1 VNADERAELAHGLKT
16 PLAIILGYAELLVL
30 RDDDETR
37 KNATEQITA
46 AAHRLRSSID
56 SILGLQDDPVEY
68 SPSHPTT
75 LSRRSPS
82 RVLIIDD
89 DVFVRRLLRMTLP
102 ADEFE
107 IAEACDGDIALA
119 VAEAHRPE
127 LVLLDWCMPT
137 VSGDAVLAEL
147 KQRFPTLAVIVL
159 TAAAEQRAR
168 AEALGADGFLTKPF
182 SPLELLRTVEQLLA
196 PMRRGT
202 ATQPA

>member
-37 KNATEQITA
+37 KNASEQITA

-56 SILGLQDDPVEY
+56 SMLGLQDDPVQY
-68 SPSHPTT
+68 SAGPSASSP
-75 LSRRSPS
+75 RRSPS

-102 ADEFE
+102 AEEFE
-107 IAEACDGDIALA
+107 IAEAGDGDIALA
-119 VAEAHRPE
+119 VAEAQRPE

-137 VSGDAVLAEL
+137 VSGDTVLAEL
-147 KQRFPTLAVIVL
+147 KERFPTLAVIVL
-159 TAAAEQRAR
+159 TAASEQRLR
-168 AEALGADGFLTKPF
+168 AEELGADGFLTKPF
-182 SPLELLRTVEQLLA
+182 SPLELLRTVEQLLVA
-196 PMRRGT
+196 DVANT
-202 ATQPA
+202 AIPSR